1 MPGNPFDKARVRGVA
16 LSMLALFPSATATGV
31 QADVGRAAAAVTA
44 ATNDA
49 DHELNELFRARTV
62 ASPQVLAGMRGGF
75 VGTAGG
81 QTLQLAFG
89 IDQALF
95 VNGQLVV
102 TTRITVPNISQPAA
116 AQVQNIVAP
125 TPPTPPTVVAP
136 TTPTIVVPTPPTIV
150 APTAPTPPT
159 IVAPTP
165 PTVVAPTPPTIAA
178 PTAPTPP
185 TVVTPTPPI
194 VVVPSTVPTVTTVS
208 APTHG
213 VVVTTV
219 SAPTPPSQSSA
230 AQVASTQ
237 AAPSQSSAAANATTA
252 PAVVASPAGITITTV
267 QTPTGV
273 SNLVQ
278 IGPGNAFAMNTA
290 QLPSGVFNVIQN
302 SLDNQTIRQT
312 TNLQLSANS
321 IGVMRALNFG
331 AALQRQLLSST
342 R

>member
-1 MPGNPFDKARVRGVA
+1 MPGNPFDETRVRGIA
-16 LSMLALFPSATATGV
+16 LSILALFPSATATGV
-31 QADVGRAAAAVTA
+31 RADVGRVAASVTA
-44 ATNDA
+44 ATNA
-49 DHELNELFRARTV
+49 DHELNELFRVRTV

-75 VGTAGG
+75 VGMAGG

-102 TTRITVPNISQPAA
+102 TTRITVPNLSQPAA

-136 TTPTIVVPTPPTIV
+136 ATPTIAVPTPPTIV
-150 APTAPTPPT
+150 APTPPTPPT

-165 PTVVAPTPPTIAA
+165 PTVVAPTPPTIVA
-178 PTAPTPP
+178 PTPPTPP

-194 VVVPSTVPTVTTVS
+194 VVVPSTIPTVTTVS

-219 SAPTPPSQSSA
+219 SAPSTPPPQTSA
-230 AQVASTQ
+230 GQVASTQ

-252 PAVVASPAGITITTV
+252 PAVVASPAGMTITTI

-278 IGPGNAFAMNTA
+278 IGPGNAFAMSTA
-290 QLPSGVFNVIQN
+290 QLPSGVLNVIQN
-302 SLDNQTIRQT
+302 SLDNQAIRQT
-312 TNLQLSANS
+312 TNIQLSANS
-321 IGVMRALNFG
+321 LGVMRALNFG
-331 AALQRQLLSST
+331 STLQRQVLSSI